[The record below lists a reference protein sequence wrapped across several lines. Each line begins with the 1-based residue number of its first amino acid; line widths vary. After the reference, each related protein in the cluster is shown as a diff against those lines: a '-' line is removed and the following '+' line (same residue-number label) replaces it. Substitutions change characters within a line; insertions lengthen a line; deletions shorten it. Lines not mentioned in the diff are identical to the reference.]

1 MFCHSEWYRD
11 LIAKHRRADN
21 VSPIVLWPYPIDPWP
36 GGPLPD
42 KYDLLIYAKMA
53 TVPNCLSIWPNSILA
68 TSRSTTGNTS
78 ATSFTTLPDARV
90 HVRTWP
96 MTIMGRWRCKRF
108 CWRDAQPS
116 ACGPARR

>member
-42 KYDLLIYAKMA
+42 KYDLLIYAKNGNR
-53 TVPNCLSIWPNSILA
+53 PQLLEHLA
-68 TSRSTTGNTS
+68 
-78 ATSFTTLPDARV
+78 
-90 HVRTWP
+90 
-96 MTIMGRWRCKRF
+96 
-108 CWRDAQPS
+108 
-116 ACGPARR
+116 